1 MENYNLKKDTIFDIC
16 KDENYINENVLNIA
30 LGVTKDLYLETY
42 KENPI
47 NRVFDLYNYAE
58 TFNLTN
64 LINDLDKLYKS
75 EIETFF
81 NE

>member
-1 MENYNLKKDTIFDIC
+1 MSNYNLHKDTVFDIC
-16 KDENYINENVLNIA
+16 KDKNYINKNVLNTA
-30 LGVTKDLYLETY
+30 LGVTKQVCLEAY
-42 KENPI
+42 KTNPI
-47 NRVFDLYNYAE
+47 SRLFDLYNYAE